1 MARPF
6 DVEQEGAR
14 RGGRNSEAPHEQGRA
29 QNAAKEHDRR
39 KPGQVA
45 CAQRRL
51 GAPEAERTASGCD
64 QGEAGAGAEIQQ
76 PRQQQR
82 IGDAEEQLCNRCAHA
97 KQECRAERQQRS
109 AAKLM
114 IIGPIVHCKDAL
126 GVPAILDHRVRLS
139 NNRATNP
146 GTPVGRWC
154 NVKAVM
160 REAIF
165 H

>member
-1 MARPF
+1 VARPF

-29 QNAAKEHDRR
+29 QNAAKGHDRR

-82 IGDAEEQLCNRCAHA
+82 IGDAEEQLCNRCART
-97 KQECRAERQQRS
+97 KQECGPERQQR
-109 AAKLM
+109 A
-114 IIGPIVHCKDAL
+114 IIKA
-126 GVPAILDHRVRLS
+126 
-139 NNRATNP
+139 
-146 GTPVGRWC
+146 
-154 NVKAVM
+154 AVM
-160 REAIF
+160 R
-165 H
+165 